1 MFPDLTRDDVFR
13 IETRRLWLRWPRAA
27 DVADFTRL
35 AGDKAIADMTTCLSH
50 PVQPGEAEDFILGS
64 RRTNLAGQGLVLT
77 LSPRDDP
84 MALVGMA
91 GVLAQDGGSGD
102 LVLGYWLG
110 RPYWGQGLMSEA
122 LEATIDMAF
131 LLSGAGRVHSPLLA
145 GNEAGRKV
153 LQRCGF
159 PVSQECLA
167 PDPEGRKDRFRTA
180 TISRADWLAAR
191 AASPERI
198 ALHPAAATRPA

>member
-35 AGDKAIADMTTCLSH
+35 AGDKAVADLTTCLSH
-50 PVQPGEAEDFILGS
+50 PVQAAEAEDFILGS
-64 RRTNLAGQGLVLT
+64 RRTNLAGQGLVLA
-77 LSPRDDP
+77 LSPRNDP
-84 MALVGMA
+84 GALVGMA
-91 GVLAQDGGSGD
+91 GVLAQDGGE

-131 LLSGAGRVHSPLLA
+131 LLTGAEQIHSPLRA

-159 PVSQECLA
+159 PVSESALA
-167 PDPEGRKDRFRTA
+167 PDPEGRKDRFRSA
-180 TISRADWLAAR
+180 VISRADWLAGR
-191 AASPERI
+191 AAAPGRI
-198 ALHPAAATRPA
+198 ALHPSAGMRTV

>member
-50 PVQPGEAEDFILGS
+50 PLHAADAEDFVIGS
-64 RRTNLAGQGLVLT
+64 RKTNVQGHGLVLA

-84 MALVGMA
+84 AALIGMA
-91 GVLAQDGGSGD
+91 GVMFQEEGSRD
-102 LVLGYWLG
+102 LILGYWLG
-110 RPYWGQGLMSEA
+110 RPYWGQGLMNEA

-131 LLSGAGRVHSPLLA
+131 LLSRAESVRSPLRPD
-145 GNEAGRKV
+145 NEAGRKV
-153 LQRCGF
+153 LSRCGF
-159 PVSQECLA
+159 PVGEGTRA
-167 PDPEGRKDRFRTA
+167 PDPAGRKARFMDA
-180 TISRADWLAAR
+180 AISRSDWLAAR
-191 AASPERI
+191 SAEPARI
-198 ALHPAAATRPA
+198 ACHPSAV